1 MGSHRVRID
10 LDEEENNIR
19 NYVNVNYL
27 VVVAAIAVMFAVVI
41 SWRLTMTYFPR
52 TTTWIWSMA
61 TSLSSRIWTWLQGYR
76 REVCIRI
83 RRRSGSEEAH
93 LH

>member
-1 MGSHRVRID
+1 MGSHTVRID

-27 VVVAAIAVMFAVVI
+27 VVVAAITVMFAVVI

-61 TSLSSRIWTWLQGYR
+61 TSCFEFNDLDLVTRIQERGLYQNQKKKW
-76 REVCIRI
+76 I
-83 RRRSGSEEAH
+83 
-93 LH
+93 